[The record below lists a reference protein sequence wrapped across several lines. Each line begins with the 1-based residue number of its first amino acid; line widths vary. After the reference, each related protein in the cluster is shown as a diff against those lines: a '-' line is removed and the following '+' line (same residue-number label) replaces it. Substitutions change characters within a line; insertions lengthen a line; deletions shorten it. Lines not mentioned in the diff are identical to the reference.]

1 MKKLLS
7 LIIAFA
13 FTLAIHTSTQAQ
25 VTVEED
31 ITGGIGLSFGTNI
44 GVFGGSEPGI
54 DINGY
59 YTINDEIR
67 AGGKLT
73 YYLVSEDGVSAYEL
87 NIDGHYMVKNEDD
100 LIVYG
105 LAGLSYAQISYS
117 SAWGSSSGGSTGLNV
132 GGGAE
137 YDLGDFRLYAEP
149 KFTLGGFGQI
159 QISAGA
165 RMRF

>member
-7 LIIAFA
+7 VIIAFA

-44 GVFGGSEPGI
+44 GAFGGSDPGI
-54 DINGY
+54 NVNGY
-59 YTINDEIR
+59 YTITDEIR
-67 AGGKLT
+67 AGGKFI
-73 YYLVSEDGVSAYEL
+73 YYLISQDGVSASEL

-100 LIVYG
+100 LIIYG
-105 LAGLSYAQISYS
+105 LAGLSYGHVS
-117 SAWGSSSGGSTGLNV
+117 WGSGSGGNTGLNV

-137 YDLGDFRLYAEP
+137 YDLGDFSLYAEP

-159 QISAGA
+159 QLSAGA